1 MTNDERFM
9 QEALREAKTALELG
23 EAPVGAVIVRGGE
36 IIARAHNTRE
46 TEKNALH
53 HAEILAID
61 ASCKALRGW
70 RLSDCELYVTLEPC
84 VMCAG
89 AIINARLRRVVFGAF
104 DEKAGCAGSVCNLFE
119 MPLNHT
125 PILKSGVLA
134 NDAAELM
141 KSFFAK
147 LR

>member
-1 MTNDERFM
+1 MTNDECFM

-61 ASCKALRGW
+61 AACKALHGW

-134 NDAAELM
+134 NDAAKLM